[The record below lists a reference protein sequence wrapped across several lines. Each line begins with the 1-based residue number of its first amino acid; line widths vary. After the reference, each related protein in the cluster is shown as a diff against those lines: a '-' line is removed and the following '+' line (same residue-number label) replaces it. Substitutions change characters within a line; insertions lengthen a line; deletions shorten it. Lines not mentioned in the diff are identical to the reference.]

1 MSAPT
6 FADPP
11 APTEEGAS
19 WGMVGVCV
27 LALVAAG
34 RTAFTHKQVAALTVS
49 AQPVDETPAEPLV
62 EAVEETPTSFQKFSD
77 TFSNLFPLWTA
88 MVAALGLAA
97 PGVLAGIP
105 TKYFTGLLGLLMLS
119 MGITLS
125 PADFMRVLQRPG
137 VVGLGFFMCY
147 GLMPAMA
154 LALSKVFG
162 LDTAMTAGMVLVG
175 SINGGQASNLCT
187 YIAKGDVALSVMM
200 TTVTTLGAIV
210 MTPLISKV
218 LLGALVPVDALG
230 VAFST
235 IQVVLAPIIVGMFC
249 NAKFPKAVKKV
260 EPFSPIVGVLSTCL
274 LVGSA
279 VAQCSAPILAAGFR
293 LQAAAALLH
302 TVAGFVCY
310 FGLKR
315 FYNETTCR
323 TVAIETAMKSSAFG
337 FLL

>member
-125 PADFMRVLQRPG
+125 RADFMRVVQRPG

-187 YIAKGDVALSVMM
+187 YIAKGDVALSVLM
-200 TTVTTLGAIV
+200 TTVRTIGAIFMTPLLCKILLGAIV
-210 MTPLISKV
+210 
-218 LLGALVPVDALG
+218 PVDAVG
-230 VAFST
+230 VAKST
-235 IQVVLAPIIVGMFC
+235 VQVVLLPIVVGMMA
-249 NAKFPKAVKKV
+249 NAQFPKAVAKIV
-260 EPFSPIVGVLSTCL
+260 PLSPIVGVLSTCI

-279 VAQCSAPILAAGFR
+279 VAQCSAPILAAGAP
-293 LQAAAALLH
+293 LQLACASLH
-302 TVAGFVCY
+302 ILGGIV
-310 FGLKR
+310 
-315 FYNETTCR
+315 R
-323 TVAIETAMKSSAFG
+323 TSLASRWG
-337 FLL
+337 